1 MKMKVLLSKHFGIVL
16 IFCIFLCSGLLF
28 TLIYTIT
35 SNAAENR
42 VTAPYELV
50 HAKQTLIPLSSS
62 PHKEKRVIKGMLITE
77 ASTYQDFAQ
86 IASELQQRY
95 QNQGLHEMT
104 LSIHN
109 KNNGQ
114 YEEDL
119 PYEPIRKGTI
129 SIIYTSPTTA
139 NINIHMP

>member
-1 MKMKVLLSKHFGIVL
+1 MKTNDMKRGMKMKVLLSKHFGIVL

-42 VTAPYELV
+42 ATAPYELV

-109 KNNGQ
+109 KKQ
-114 YEEDL
+114 
-119 PYEPIRKGTI
+119 RTI
-129 SIIYTSPTTA
+129 
-139 NINIHMP
+139 